1 LSASICQR
9 RNPIYAIV
17 RSGGRQYR
25 VEPDQTLDVDRLA
38 ADVGTTVDLGVLM
51 LGGDGEAH
59 IGKPILEGA
68 RVVAEVIE
76 HVRGAKILVFKYKNK
91 TRYRRRYGHRQDYT
105 RLSIKQIVTE
115 SGTVIKA
122 EERKRPR
129 RLEVTVEPEE
139 APATEAME
147 ETTEEA
153 PKPRRI
159 RAARPTKAET
169 EAPAAETAEEARQPG
184 RTRTARPAR
193 AEAEAPEAQADE
205 HPVRRPRV
213 RKATPPADV
222 EAQQAEPDAEGEAA
236 PQKPA
241 RRKPAPKADTEGE

>member
-1 LSASICQR
+1 VASVIGRPQGRASAR
-9 RNPIYAIV
+9 RGREPRTTWRNPIYAIV

-25 VEPDQTLDVDRLA
+25 VEPDQTLEVDRIA

-76 HVRGAKILVFKYKNK
+76 HIRGAKILVFKYKNK

-105 RLSIKQIVTE
+105 RLSIKHIVTE
-115 SGTVIKA
+115 SGAVIKA

-139 APATEAME
+139 APATEAVAEMI
-147 ETTEEA
+147 EEA
-153 PKPRRI
+153 PKPRRT
-159 RAARPTKAET
+159 RAARPAK
-169 EAPAAETAEEARQPG
+169 
-184 RTRTARPAR
+184 
-193 AEAEAPEAQADE
+193 AEAEAAEAEEQ
-205 HPVRRPRV
+205 PVRRPRA
-213 RKATPPADV
+213 RKSMPKADV
-222 EAQQAEPDAEGEAA
+222 EAQHAAPEATPDAEVEAA

-241 RRKPAPKADTEGE
+241 RRRRAPKADAEGE

>member
-1 LSASICQR
+1 
-9 RNPIYAIV
+9 
-17 RSGGRQYR
+17 
-25 VEPDQTLDVDRLA
+25 
-38 ADVGTTVDLGVLM
+38 M

-115 SGTVIKA
+115 SGIVIKA

-139 APATEAME
+139 VPVEEVPVTEALT
-147 ETTEEA
+147 ETTEET
-153 PKPRRI
+153 PKPRRA
-159 RAARPTKAET
+159 RAARPAKAEA
-169 EAPAAETAEEARQPG
+169 EAPAAEAG
-184 RTRTARPAR
+184 
-193 AEAEAPEAQADE
+193 E
-205 HPVRRPRV
+205 HPVQRPRA
-213 RKATPPADV
+213 RKATPEADAG
-222 EAQQAEPDAEGEAA
+222 AQDAGPDAEVEAA
-236 PQKPA
+236 PQKAA
-241 RRKPAPKADTEGE
+241 RRKRGPKADGQGE

>member
-25 VEPDQTLDVDRLA
+25 VEPDQTLDVDRLPA
-38 ADVGTTVDLGVLM
+38 NIGDTVDLGVLM
-51 LGGDGEAH
+51 LGGDGETH

-115 SGTVIKA
+115 SGAVIKA

-129 RLEVTVEPEE
+129 RLEVKVEPEE
-139 APATEAME
+139 APATEAVA

-159 RAARPTKAET
+159 RTARPTKAET
-169 EAPAAETAEEARQPG
+169 EAPAAETEEEAPKPR
-184 RTRTARPAR
+184 RTHAARL
-193 AEAEAPEAQADE
+193 AEAEAPEAQAEE

-222 EAQQAEPDAEGEAA
+222 EAQQAAPDAQGEAA

-241 RRKPAPKADTEGE
+241 RRKRAPKADTEGE

>member
-1 LSASICQR
+1 
-9 RNPIYAIV
+9 
-17 RSGGRQYR
+17 
-25 VEPDQTLDVDRLA
+25 
-38 ADVGTTVDLGVLM
+38 VGTTVDLGVLM

-59 IGKPILEGA
+59 IGTPILEGA

-115 SGTVIKA
+115 SGAVIKA

-139 APATEAME
+139 APATEAVV
-147 ETTEEA
+147 ETTEGP
-153 PKPRRI
+153 PKPRRA
-159 RAARPTKAET
+159 RAARPAKAAA
-169 EAPAAETAEEARQPG
+169 EAPAVDAEEHPPR
-184 RTRTARPAR
+184 RTRP
-193 AEAEAPEAQADE
+193 
-205 HPVRRPRV
+205 
-213 RKATPPADV
+213 RKATANAGLDAAPGAEV
-222 EAQQAEPDAEGEAA
+222 EPA

-241 RRKPAPKADTEGE
+241 RRRRAPKADGEGE

>member
-1 LSASICQR
+1 M
-9 RNPIYAIV
+9 
-17 RSGGRQYR
+17 
-25 VEPDQTLDVDRLA
+25 
-38 ADVGTTVDLGVLM
+38 GTTVDLGVLM

-59 IGKPILEGA
+59 IGTPILEGA

-139 APATEAME
+139 APATE
-147 ETTEEA
+147 TSGEA
-153 PKPRRI
+153 PKPRRTS
-159 RAARPTKAET
+159 AARPAK
-169 EAPAAETAEEARQPG
+169 
-184 RTRTARPAR
+184 
-193 AEAEAPEAQADE
+193 AEAEAPTAEAEDHPARRTRTRKSMPKAD
-205 HPVRRPRV
+205 
-213 RKATPPADV
+213 AG
-222 EAQQAEPDAEGEAA
+222 AQDAAPDAEVEAA

-241 RRKPAPKADTEGE
+241 RRKRAPKAAGEGE

>member
-1 LSASICQR
+1 
-9 RNPIYAIV
+9 
-17 RSGGRQYR
+17 
-25 VEPDQTLDVDRLA
+25 
-38 ADVGTTVDLGVLM
+38 M

-59 IGKPILEGA
+59 IGKPILQGA

-115 SGTVIKA
+115 SGAVIKA

-139 APATEAME
+139 APATEAVA
-147 ETTEEA
+147 ETTEET

-159 RAARPTKAET
+159 RAARPAKA
-169 EAPAAETAEEARQPG
+169 EAPAAQAE
-184 RTRTARPAR
+184 
-193 AEAEAPEAQADE
+193 E
-205 HPVRRPRV
+205 HPVRRPHV

-222 EAQQAEPDAEGEAA
+222 EAQQAAPDAEGEAA
-236 PQKPA
+236 PPKPA
-241 RRKPAPKADTEGE
+241 GRKRAPKADTEGE

>member
-1 LSASICQR
+1 MSGVYPARSQAQNPW

-59 IGKPILEGA
+59 IGTPIVEGA
-68 RVVAEVIE
+68 RVIAEVIE

-115 SGTVIKA
+115 SGAVIRT

-139 APATEAME
+139 APATEAVA

-153 PKPRRI
+153 PKPRRT
-159 RAARPTKAET
+159 RAARPVKAET
-169 EAPAAETAEEARQPG
+169 EAPAEEHPARRSRARKATTEADAGAQD
-184 RTRTARPAR
+184 ARP
-193 AEAEAPEAQADE
+193 EAEA
-205 HPVRRPRV
+205 
-213 RKATPPADV
+213 
-222 EAQQAEPDAEGEAA
+222 EAA

-241 RRKPAPKADTEGE
+241 RRRRAPKADGEGE

>member
-1 LSASICQR
+1 
-9 RNPIYAIV
+9 
-17 RSGGRQYR
+17 
-25 VEPDQTLDVDRLA
+25 
-38 ADVGTTVDLGVLM
+38 M

-59 IGKPILEGA
+59 IGTPILEGA

-115 SGTVIKA
+115 SGAVIKA

-139 APATEAME
+139 APATEAVA
-147 ETTEEA
+147 ETAEEA
-153 PKPRRI
+153 PKPRRT
-159 RAARPTKAET
+159 RAARPTKAEA
-169 EAPAAETAEEARQPG
+169 EAPAAEAEEQ
-184 RTRTARPAR
+184 
-193 AEAEAPEAQADE
+193 
-205 HPVRRPRV
+205 PVRRTRA
-213 RKATPPADV
+213 RKATPEADA
-222 EAQQAEPDAEGEAA
+222 EAQNAAPDAEVEAA

-241 RRKPAPKADTEGE
+241 RRKRAPKADGEGE

>member
-1 LSASICQR
+1 MRLTR
-9 RNPIYAIV
+9 RGRKRKTTWRKPIYAIV

-91 TRYRRRYGHRQDYT
+91 TRYRRRYGHRQNYT

-115 SGTVIKA
+115 SGIVIER

-129 RLEVTVEPEE
+129 RLEVMVEPEE
-139 APATEAME
+139 APSTKAVA
-147 ETTEEA
+147 ETTEET
-153 PKPRRI
+153 PKPRRT
-159 RAARPTKAET
+159 RAARSAKAEG
-169 EAPAAETAEEARQPG
+169 PAAEAAEEPVR
-184 RTRTARPAR
+184 RAR
-193 AEAEAPEAQADE
+193 ARKAPPEADAGAKDAGSDAKVDAEPQKAARRKRAPEADGQ
-205 HPVRRPRV
+205 
-213 RKATPPADV
+213 
-222 EAQQAEPDAEGEAA
+222 GE
-236 PQKPA
+236 
-241 RRKPAPKADTEGE
+241 

>member
-1 LSASICQR
+1 VLISRGPPGRGRKLSTIW

-25 VEPDQTLDVDRLA
+25 VEPDQTLDVDRLL

-59 IGKPILEGA
+59 IGTPILEGA

-91 TRYRRRYGHRQDYT
+91 TRYRRRYGHRQNYT

-129 RLEVTVEPEE
+129 RLEVKVEPEE
-139 APATEAME
+139 ASATEAVA

-153 PKPRRI
+153 PKPRRT
-159 RAARPTKAET
+159 RAARPAK
-169 EAPAAETAEEARQPG
+169 
-184 RTRTARPAR
+184 
-193 AEAEAPEAQADE
+193 AEAEAPVEEAEE
-205 HPVRRPRV
+205 HPGRRTRA
-213 RKATPPADV
+213 RKASPEADAG
-222 EAQQAEPDAEGEAA
+222 AQDAAPDAEVEAA

-241 RRKPAPKADTEGE
+241 RRKRASKAGGQGE